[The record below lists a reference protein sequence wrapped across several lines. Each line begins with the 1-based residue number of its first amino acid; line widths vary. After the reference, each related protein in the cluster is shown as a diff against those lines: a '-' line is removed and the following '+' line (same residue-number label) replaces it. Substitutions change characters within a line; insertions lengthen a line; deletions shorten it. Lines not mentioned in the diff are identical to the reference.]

1 MDPALSAMP
10 DPATQERLRV
20 ARQRKVVL
28 GLLLTL
34 AGLFLLAGTL
44 PVAVGPVLR
53 AIPVFGAG
61 ILALWIGGILMG
73 NGMGKLARRRRG

>member
-1 MDPALSAMP
+1 MDPA
-10 DPATQERLRV
+10 ERERVRV

-34 AGLFLLAGTL
+34 GGLFLLMGTL
-44 PVAVGPVLR
+44 PVAVGAVLK
-53 AIPVFGAG
+53 ALPVFGAG